1 MYFAFIP
8 IVLTSPAFFTSLLI
22 TFAISMKFSNE
33 CFKSAAFLFF
43 GFAMATLF
51 LGALAMRGSL
61 IPTI

>member
-1 MYFAFIP
+1 MLFTFLP
-8 IVLTSPAFFTSLLI
+8 IVLTSPIYLIGLLI
-22 TFAISMKFSNE
+22 ALALSLKITDE

-43 GFAMATLF
+43 GFAVATLF